1 MERRVVITGQ
11 GSINALGHSATSTLD
26 AMKEGRCGISDLE
39 IQDVDRLS
47 VKIGGQ
53 IKGFKPDEY
62 FSRQEL
68 VLYDK
73 FTQLA
78 LLAAKEA
85 MNHSGLEITQ
95 ELSTKSGVVL
105 GTAGGGLNTQ
115 DDSYRDVYEA
125 GKNRVHPFVVPR
137 LMNNAAASHISM
149 THNLQGPSYTV
160 ATACASSNHAMGQAY
175 HMIKSGMTDVMLT
188 GGSESMLVFGGIKAW
203 EGLRVMSK
211 EACRPFSANRNGMVQ
226 GEGAAIFVF
235 EEYEQ
240 AKKRGADIL
249 AEVIGFAMASDASD
263 IVTPNQSGAA
273 RTIRGA
279 LASAGLNGD
288 EVGYINAHGTGT
300 AANDKTE
307 CAAVREVF
315 GSHAD
320 NLMISST
327 KSMHGHLIGGTGAVE
342 MLACI
347 MALREGVIAPTIGY
361 QEPDPEC
368 SLDVVPNTAR
378 DAKVDVVLTNA
389 FAFGGLNAVLALRSI

>member
-26 AMKEGRCGISDLE
+26 AMKEGRCGISGLE

-85 MNHSGLEITQ
+85 MNYSGLEITQ

-263 IVTPNQSGAA
+263 IVAPNQSGAA

-279 LASAGLNGD
+279 LTSAGLNGD